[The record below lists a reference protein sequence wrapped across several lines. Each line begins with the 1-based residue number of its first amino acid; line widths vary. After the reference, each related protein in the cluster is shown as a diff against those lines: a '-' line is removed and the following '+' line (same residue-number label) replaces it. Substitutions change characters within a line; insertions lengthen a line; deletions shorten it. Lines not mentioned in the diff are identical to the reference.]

1 MISLKISIISK
12 GNIWVDKLR
21 QMIKEKLKHL
31 ELNNKEYISYL
42 MKHDDINYKIPTSS
56 NLKSQQKIKIIQK
69 LKIWIINVNILEGK
83 KAKLKSLM
91 KK

>member
-1 MISLKISIISK
+1 
-12 GNIWVDKLR
+12 
-21 QMIKEKLKHL
+21 MIKEKLKHL
-31 ELNNKEYISYL
+31 ELNNKDNKEYISYL
-42 MKHDDINYKIPTSS
+42 MKQDDINYKIPTSS